1 MSHTHSNVRITV
13 SLVEKKIKQTQFQLT
28 SCATPGLLT
37 ESLLFA
43 QMSVKF
49 FFLNQTVIT
58 KTFRFSTLRK
68 ALSKSTQ
75 YFDLQLVK
83 MKALKKKE
91 RTQFKNLVS

>member
-1 MSHTHSNVRITV
+1 
-13 SLVEKKIKQTQFQLT
+13 L
-28 SCATPGLLT
+28 CATLGSLT

-58 KTFRFSTLRK
+58 KTFRFSTLKK

-75 YFDLQLVK
+75 YFDSQSVK

-91 RTQFKNLVS
+91 RTQFKNLVL